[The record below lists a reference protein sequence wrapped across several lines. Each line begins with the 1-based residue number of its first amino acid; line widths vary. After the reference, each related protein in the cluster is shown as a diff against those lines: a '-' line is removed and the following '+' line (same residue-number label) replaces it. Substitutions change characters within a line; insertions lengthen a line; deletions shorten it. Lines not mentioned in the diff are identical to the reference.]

1 LQKRLSGLT
10 QQADLY
16 GEEVELVFDFS
27 KVKQLG
33 YTLYDGQK
41 EQRIPITYN
50 HRKLK
55 EVLNKLFKDRH
66 FIEGSLSM
74 ERADALVHNLLT
86 GGGLEI
92 YMGEKGADGNLQE
105 KYVVHKIPNFPWGVT
120 K

>member
-1 LQKRLSGLT
+1 M
-10 QQADLY
+10 Y

-55 EVLNKLFKDRH
+55 EALNKLFKDRH

-74 ERADALVHNLLT
+74 NRVDALVHNLLT
-86 GGGLEI
+86 GDGLEI

-105 KYVVHKIPNFPWGVT
+105 KYVVHTIPNFPWGVT